1 MQTLRKMHISLIIQ
15 NWHSSEILSL
25 NRIHKVIIKQVLI
38 SSFLPVALGE
48 SILVHRMREGLGGL
62 FFYIYM
68 FFLRIYFKNNTLFFS
83 HYFKTKTMQSYLDDR
98 QIL

>member
-1 MQTLRKMHISLIIQ
+1 MQTLSKMHISLIIQ

-25 NRIHKVIIKQVLI
+25 NRIHKVIIKQALI

-48 SILVHRMREGLGGL
+48 SILLHRMRESLGGL

-68 FFLRIYFKNNTLFFS
+68 FFFINTLFFS
-83 HYFKTKTMQSYLDDR
+83 CYFKTKTMQSYLSA
-98 QIL
+98 